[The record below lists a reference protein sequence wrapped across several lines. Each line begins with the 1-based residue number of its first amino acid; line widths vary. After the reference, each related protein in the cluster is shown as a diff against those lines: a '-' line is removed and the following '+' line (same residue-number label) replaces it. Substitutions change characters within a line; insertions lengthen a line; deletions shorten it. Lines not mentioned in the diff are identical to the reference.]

1 MRQPR
6 QARPLFNISVTFIA
20 AVAALFCIGARATP
34 VNDPAAPSTSM
45 TASVTAPVNYPAPI
59 QPANGISGTLELFRQ
74 TNAAA
79 SRYGAASM
87 ARREVCVQMVRT
99 GTLAASAQL
108 ECFGA
113 VSTPGAAK

>member
-1 MRQPR
+1 MRQPI
-6 QARPLFNISVTFIA
+6 QARPLSTFSATFIV
-20 AVAALFCIGARATP
+20 AVAASFCITARATP
-34 VNDPAAPSTSM
+34 INGPAVPSTSM
-45 TASVTAPVNYPAPI
+45 TVSATAPVVNPAPI

-87 ARREVCVQMVRT
+87 ARREVCVQMVRA

-113 VSTPGAAK
+113 VSMPGAAK